1 MPAPRENVTI
11 TWKTITPAPPPKA
24 AASDTVLRNV
34 LPACEALSE
43 LLRSAATSSEPILL
57 AVNDPHRSTQTR
69 PVLAALA
76 NRARTAVRSGGL
88 RFRAIVAAGTHR
100 FKAQERREFEHMTF
114 LGCELNIEQ
123 IEWHDATD
131 VGSLVEIAG
140 VRMHRAVAESRFL
153 LPIGSV
159 EPHYFAGL
167 TGPHKTITVGCMSRE
182 DIERNH
188 EGAMSPASDI
198 LCLERNPVHDGIA
211 DVLQRLRA
219 LGKTICAIGEVVC
232 ADSIVAAA
240 VGDPLSVLDELS
252 PCVRDIYVRRIS
264 DAVDVLHL
272 RVPLPLGRNLYQVDK
287 ALKNNHL
294 AVRDGGGILVEAD
307 CFEGIGP
314 DAFMDL
320 LRGST
325 DYASARQTVLD
336 RGYRLGDHKAV
347 KLHHLMDP
355 ACRGVRVAVVSPN
368 LQESDLRD
376 TGIEVFR
383 ETQPAVDRLKST
395 VAGPFARGLII
406 EDAGM
411 VTVTPDTLTKPL

>member
-1 MPAPRENVTI
+1 MPAPRESVKI
-11 TWKTITPAPPPKA
+11 VWETITPAQPA
-24 AASDTVLRNV
+24 HVVSSDAVLRDV
-34 LPACEALSE
+34 LPTCEALTE
-43 LLRSAATSSEPILL
+43 FLKLAASADQPVLL

-76 NRARTAVRSGGL
+76 KHAQVAGL
-88 RFRAIVAAGTHR
+88 RFRAIVAAGTHQ
-100 FKAQERREFEHMTF
+100 FTDGERREFEHLTF
-114 LGCELNIEQ
+114 LGCGLNVEL
-123 IEWHDATD
+123 IEWHDTMDA
-131 VGSLVEIAG
+131 GSLVEIAG

-188 EGAMSPASDI
+188 EGAMSADSEI
-198 LCLERNPVHDGIA
+198 LRLAGNPVHDGIV
-211 DVLQRLRA
+211 DVLQGLQAAGKA
-219 LGKTICAIGEVVC
+219 LCAIGEIVYG
-232 ADSIVAAA
+232 DSIVATAA
-240 VGDPLSVLDELS
+240 GGALSVLDALS
-252 PCVRDIYVRRIS
+252 PAVRNIYVRRI
-264 DAVDVLHL
+264 AEPVDVLHL
-272 RVPLPLGRNLYQVDK
+272 RVPLPLGRNLYQADK
-287 ALKNNHL
+287 ALKNNNG
-294 AVRDGGGILVEAD
+294 AVRDGGGIIVEGD
-307 CFEGIGP
+307 CYEGIGP

-320 LRGST
+320 LRGSMG
-325 DYASARQTVLD
+325 YESAMQTVLD

-376 TGIEVFR
+376 TGIGLFR
-383 ETQPAVDRLKST
+383 ETQPAFDWLGSNI
-395 VAGPFARGLII
+395 AGPLVHGLII

-411 VTVTPDTLTKPL
+411 LTVTLDTAPGIP